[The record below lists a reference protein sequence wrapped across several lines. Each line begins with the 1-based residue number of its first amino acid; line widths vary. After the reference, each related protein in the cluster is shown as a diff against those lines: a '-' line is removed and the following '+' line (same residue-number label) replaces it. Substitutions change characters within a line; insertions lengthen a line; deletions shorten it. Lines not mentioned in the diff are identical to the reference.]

1 MPRTLMLLTPAL
13 GTAGRPSLLNCL
25 HKETTCRYCGRRGLT
40 RPCLQVNNYRGS
52 EVGYGPEM
60 ARDNSEVRSR
70 VLACSTHWEW
80 DVGEAIS
87 NTLHTLLVSP
97 GIMARV
103 QDWYEQPKWGS

>member
-1 MPRTLMLLTPAL
+1 MKCKL
-13 GTAGRPSLLNCL
+13 
-25 HKETTCRYCGRRGLT
+25 EILT
-40 RPCLQVNNYRGS
+40 RPCLQVNDYRGS

-60 ARDNSEVRSR
+60 ARDNSKVRSR

-103 QDWYEQPKWGS
+103 QDWDEQPKWGS